1 MSDQDQKVLVV
12 EDEADLLDMAADL
25 FRSIGYKVVTSNS
38 GANAIETMARER
50 DINVLFTD
58 VVMPNDVSG
67 VELAR
72 VTRHLYPNIKI
83 ILTSGYPSSA
93 LKKTHGNLND
103 YLFISKPYRLSDL
116 VKTLRMASA
125 F

>member
-1 MSDQDQKVLVV
+1 MS
-12 EDEADLLDMAADL
+12 
-25 FRSIGYKVVTSNS
+25 
-38 GANAIETMARER
+38 
-50 DINVLFTD
+50 
-58 VVMPNDVSG
+58 NDVSG

-93 LKKTHGNLND
+93 LKKPHGNLND